1 MTTYAIVNDFLN
13 GRDDTMPGR
22 PVWATISASAILQG
36 GNPYFVPD
44 FASRFEARAAL
55 AARIGKL
62 GKGISP
68 RFAHRYVD
76 SIAPA
81 AVFVATDMLERLRAS
96 ALPWTPAISYDR
108 SLALGRFTKTDFNDI
123 AGCRCSI
130 TLTGADGK
138 AEVICNASLSIK
150 DLEDTIAA
158 ISSDNT
164 LKTGDILLLG
174 LSGTGPEARP
184 DQRATL
190 MINGEESLGFNVR

>member
-1 MTTYAIVNDFLN
+1 MTTYAIVDDFLK
-13 GRDDTMPGR
+13 GSGDMKPGR
-22 PVWATISASAILQG
+22 PVWTTISASAILQG

-62 GKGISP
+62 GKGISK

-81 AVFVATDMLERLRAS
+81 AVFVAADMLERLRAAS
-96 ALPWTPAISYDR
+96 LPWTPAISYDR
-108 SLALGRFTKTDFNDI
+108 SLALGKFVKTEFKEV
-123 AGCRCSI
+123 AGCLCSI
-130 TLTGADGK
+130 ALKGNDSQGGGICEASVSIDALEETL
-138 AEVICNASLSIK
+138 E
-150 DLEDTIAA
+150 A
-158 ISSDNT
+158 ISRDNT

-190 MINGEESLGFNVR
+190 MINGEESLGFNIR